1 MSVRQEKAAQET
13 AIVPA
18 GVDAATENALA
29 EGASF
34 AVATPENP
42 LKRTLVISIRAS
54 LNELCLQRERG
65 VWKPSAEALR
75 NIFQ

>member
-1 MSVRQEKAAQET
+1 MSVRQEKAVQET
-13 AIVPA
+13 AVPA
-18 GVDAATENALA
+18 GVDAANESALA

-42 LKRTLVISIRAS
+42 LKRTLVVSIRAS